1 MIAWLIFF
9 NIRNSFLLL
18 TNLMKEITLP
28 APKKIM
34 ISPSETTFE
43 NAWQYRRTC
52 PLKISNSPFRING
65 FVHKKTSPLKKFH
78 YAFSPSML
86 INNLY
91 WECPAIKGDL
101 FLDHK
106 EQSISNNFLYAQNG
120 LARPQKLIMTFPFQ
134 TMNSYVQECPIIQLD
149 IFRQRMKHSTSN
161 HCYFA
166 QNNVARLKNPSWP
179 LPLQKMNNWILMAR

>member
-120 LARPQKLIMTFPFQ
+120 LARPPKTYHDF
-134 TMNSYVQECPIIQLD
+134 
-149 IFRQRMKHSTSN
+149 
-161 HCYFA
+161 
-166 QNNVARLKNPSWP
+166 P
-179 LPLQKMNNWILMAR
+179 LPNDEQLRSRMSDNTAWHIPSTYEAFHLESLLFRTK

>member
-28 APKKIM
+28 APKKIT
-34 ISPSETTFE
+34 ISSSETFFE

-65 FVHKKTSPLKKFH
+65 FAHEITYPL
-78 YAFSPSML
+78 
-86 INNLY
+86 NNLY
-91 WECPAIKGDL
+91 WECLAIKGDL

-120 LARPQKLIMTFPFQ
+120 LARPQKTYHDF
-134 TMNSYVQECPIIQLD
+134 
-149 IFRQRMKHSTSN
+149 
-161 HCYFA
+161 
-166 QNNVARLKNPSWP
+166 P
-179 LPLQKMNNWILMAR
+179 LPNDEQLRSRMSDNTAWHIPSTYEAFHLELLLFRTK